1 MDTEQF
7 WLAEYLYDD
16 DKIFINSDHIISI
29 RPIMDDDT
37 ITGYSILTVDDES
50 YEVKFKTGPFSYTY
64 GVMQKIK
71 QSEISFKK

>member
-1 MDTEQF
+1 MNEVNNERF

-16 DKIFINSDHIISI
+16 DKIFINADHIISI

-50 YEVKFKTGPFSYTY
+50 YEVKFKTGPFSRMTTINQYLHN
-64 GVMQKIK
+64 
-71 QSEISFKK
+71 EF